1 MTEPTPLNYLWI
13 IWIVSS
19 LALVRVYVF
28 VLAYRSKMIVKP
40 PREKFSTPSMIF
52 QITTKGNIPIV
63 QESVNRVNSVCEEIG
78 YKKFDVWVVT
88 DAKEKFKNCRTIT
101 VPEDFSCDAIFKGRA
116 LQYAVEIRKTEK
128 KNTDELYIFHLD
140 DESLITRQTL
150 CSTLS
155 FLEDSPTPIS
165 EGLIIYPVQKK
176 EKITLIHL
184 LDTFRPFCCFECLDF
199 MHRGHPA
206 YMHGSNLL
214 VRSDIEEEVGW
225 GNGKTIS
232 EDSLF
237 AVNAKTKF
245 GKEVFGWH
253 GGVVE
258 EKSPLSLRDF
268 AKQRRRWFYGLIQ
281 NLRFLSLRDKVSQ
294 SVRAFLWSLGF
305 LSGIVSIIA
314 IVIPQFI
321 DGSVGIP
328 FSATTIPFSDML
340 SVFPHHID
348 ITLRMA
354 FFATTILWIF
364 SYQIGASFNTKY
376 LPRRRRVWFH
386 FLVLISSFVLGIIES
401 AAPFLA
407 LINRPKTFE
416 VVKK

>member
-1 MTEPTPLNYLWI
+1 LWV

-28 VLAYRSKMIVKP
+28 VLAYRSKMVAKS
-40 PREKFSTPSMIF
+40 PREEFGTPYLIF

-78 YKKFDVWVVT
+78 YKKFEVWVVT
-88 DAKEKFKNCRTIT
+88 DVEEKFQNCRTIT
-101 VPEDFSCDAIFKGRA
+101 VPENFSCDAVYKGRA
-116 LQYAVEIRKTEK
+116 LQYAVEIRKVEK
-128 KNTDELYIFHLD
+128 RNTKDQYIFHLD
-140 DESLITRQTL
+140 DESLITKQTL

-176 EKITLIHL
+176 EKITVTHL
-184 LDTFRPFCCFECLDF
+184 LDTFRPFCCFECMDF

-206 YMHGSNLL
+206 YMHGSNVLA
-214 VRSDIEEEVGW
+214 RSDIEEKVGW

-237 AVNAKTKF
+237 AVNARAKF
-245 GKEVFGWH
+245 GKEIFGWH
-253 GGVVE
+253 GGVIE

-268 AKQRRRWFYGLIQ
+268 AKQRRRWFYGLVQ
-281 NLRFLSLRDKVSQ
+281 NLKFLNFKEKISQ
-294 SVRAFLWSLGF
+294 SIRAIAWSLGF
-305 LSGIVSIIA
+305 FSGVVSFTTLALSFFNILQA
-314 IVIPQFI
+314 IP
-321 DGSVGIP
+321 GP
-328 FSATTIPFSDML
+328 
-340 SVFPHHID
+340 
-348 ITLRMA
+348 LRYA
-354 FFATTILWIF
+354 FFITTLLWLF

-376 LPRRRRVWFH
+376 LPRRRRIWFH

-416 VVKK
+416 VIKK